1 MNLARLVLLGV
12 VCVAGVARG
21 DALSLLLADGDLIF
35 HTSKSAQSE
44 AVAIATGSKW
54 THMGLVLFEQGELW
68 VYEAVQPVKRT
79 KLREWVARGAGG
91 RAIVRRLREASTV
104 LTPSVQRELH
114 KIARS
119 FVGRPYDLQFR
130 WDDDQLYC
138 SELVYKAYERAANV
152 RIGKTQRAGEL
163 QLASPLV
170 QKKLKQRYGKKL
182 QTFDASQTVIT
193 PQAMFDDPALVTVFA
208 N

>member
-1 MNLARLVLLGV
+1 MLGLVCL
-12 VCVAGVARG
+12 AGVARA
-21 DALSLLLADGDLIF
+21 DSLSLLLQDGDLIF

-91 RAIVRRLREASTV
+91 RAIVRRLRDANAV

-114 KIARS
+114 KVARS

-138 SELVYKAYERAANV
+138 SELVYKAYERAASV

-163 QLASPLV
+163 QLASPVV
-170 QKKLKQRYGKKL
+170 QKKLRQRYGKKL
-182 QTFDASQTVIT
+182 QAFDPSQTVIT
-193 PQAMFDDPALVTVFA
+193 PQAMFDDPGLVTVFA